1 MLHDTASLTLALELF
16 EYKMDDLRHRR
27 AVRGGADSIWRLR
40 RQIDE
45 MAHKLEPVQRARY
58 EALSRELGQRETALE
73 RTDPDAEVAFDD
85 LVVGESPDLTL
96 DDDWG
101 TSGAGETRLE
111 VTGSGGASLD
121 IADEF
126 LFGDTDEA
134 VLLAGPESS
143 APPTD
148 AERYEQQVLQRLAQR
163 VFGREVER
171 FAEGMAAAWRAE
183 RERITARVLY
193 ATMRNFERFR
203 ATKAFEHDAN
213 LRQFRVVEPVPDR
226 VDPLV
231 SLSDVDSLVLIA
243 RDVVDT
249 VMRLRTHDPAP
260 PIERRQSL
268 DYLRRM
274 ALEVTKDPYAGKRS
288 AVEPRGPDASEL
300 RSALRDLAR
309 QRLSDWQRQARR
321 SDLERQLR
329 ERQEVERSQI
339 AMLRRDQMKFK
350 EYVEAF
356 FARLEQLVPRSVGGS
371 AEEPQLSGGVLFA
384 VSPGLR
390 RTDLPG
396 SARSV
401 TLRLAGPVRLP
412 FAGHELAITV
422 QGQERHLYVGDV
434 EVPLNED
441 RVVLVDGNEVET
453 FLESDYL
460 HLRARESGG
469 SLASRVAEAAAA
481 LHVLASA
488 QHEVQLSVLRMLAPG
503 APGDPSS
510 LVSDAIRRAGQIV
523 GKAPDRREAIH
534 RLMQGAARGIGSELD
549 EGWLRGF
556 VQRALLALYGSPD
569 ALADAIALIG
579 ATDPSAEPAAVV
591 PFVGDPVDIT
601 VNGRTITVRRYGIRG
616 ADHLVA
622 MLPGQ
627 VIGSFREHLVERL
640 GAGTFICVHGAQQV
654 VAAYLPSTTIP
665 SRRI

>member
-1 MLHDTASLTLALELF
+1 MLHDMASLTLALELF

-27 AVRGGADSIWRLR
+27 AVRGGVDSIWKLR

-45 MAHKLEPVQRARY
+45 MAHKLEPVQRARF
-58 EALSRELGQRETALE
+58 EALSRELGQRETGLE
-73 RTDPDAEVAFDD
+73 RTNPDAEVAFDE
-85 LVVGESPDLTL
+85 LVVGESPALTL

-101 TSGAGETRLE
+101 APTASEKRLE
-111 VTGSGGASLD
+111 IAGSGGASLD
-121 IADEF
+121 IADEL
-126 LFGDTDEA
+126 LFGDTEEA

-143 APPTD
+143 APPTE

-171 FAEGMAAAWRAE
+171 FAEGTAAAWRAE

-193 ATMRNFERFR
+193 ATMRNFERFQ
-203 ATKAFEHDAN
+203 ATQAFEHDAN

-231 SLSDVDSLVLIA
+231 SLSDVDSLVSIA

-249 VMRLRTHDPAP
+249 VMRLRTRDPAP
-260 PIERRQSL
+260 PIERKQSL

-274 ALEVTKDPYAGKRS
+274 AIEVTKDPYAGKRA
-288 AVEPRGPDASEL
+288 AVEPRGPDAAEL
-300 RSALRDLAR
+300 RSALRDLSR

-412 FAGHELAITV
+412 FAGHDLAITV

-441 RVVLVDGNEVET
+441 RVVSVDGNEVET

-469 SLASRVAEAAAA
+469 SLAARVAEAAAA
-481 LHVLASA
+481 LHVLASDR
-488 QHEVQLSVLRMLAPG
+488 HEVQLSVLRMLAPG
-503 APGDPSS
+503 ASGDPSS
-510 LVSDAIRRAGQIV
+510 LVSDALRRVAQIV
-523 GKAPDRREAIH
+523 AKAPDRREAIH
-534 RLMQGAARGIGSELD
+534 RLMQGAARGIGTELD
-549 EGWLRGF
+549 DGWLHGF

-569 ALADAIALIG
+569 ALSDAIALIG
-579 ATDPSAEPAAVV
+579 ATDPSAEPAVVV
-591 PFVGDPVDIT
+591 PFVGDPVDVT

-640 GAGTFICVHGAQQV
+640 GAGTFVCVHGAQQV
-654 VAAYLPSTTIP
+654 VAAYLPGTTIP
-665 SRRI
+665 SRRV

>member
-1 MLHDTASLTLALELF
+1 MLRDMPALALELF

-27 AVRGGADSIWRLR
+27 AIRGGADTLWALR
-40 RQIDE
+40 RQIAEVADR
-45 MAHKLEPVQRARY
+45 LDPDQRSRF
-58 EALSRELGQRETALE
+58 ERLSRELGQRETGLE
-73 RTDPDAEVAFDD
+73 DLGNDREPSFDD
-85 LVVGESPDLTL
+85 LVLGGSPPLEL

-101 TSGAGETRLE
+101 ARSAGGGGLE
-111 VTGSGGASLD
+111 VAGSGGAPLE
-121 IADEF
+121 IADKL
-126 LFGDTDEA
+126 LFGDAEEA
-134 VLLAGPESS
+134 VLLAEPESS
-143 APPTD
+143 TPPTE
-148 AERYEQQVLQRLAQR
+148 AERHEQRVLQRLAQN

-183 RERITARVLY
+183 RERVTARVLY

-203 ATKAFEHDAN
+203 ATKAFGHDAN

-231 SLSDVDSLVLIA
+231 SLSDVDSLVVIA

-249 VMRLRTHDPAP
+249 VMHLRDGDPAP
-260 PIERRQSL
+260 PIERKQSL

-274 ALEVTKDPYAGKRS
+274 AMEVAKDPYAGKRS
-288 AVEPRGPDASEL
+288 AVEPRGADASEL

-321 SDLERQLR
+321 KDLERQLR

-339 AMLRRDQMKFK
+339 AMLRRDQSTFK
-350 EYVEAF
+350 QHVEAF

-390 RTDLPG
+390 RKDLPV
-396 SARSV
+396 SARTV

-412 FAGHELAITV
+412 FAGRDLAITV
-422 QGQERHLYVGDV
+422 QGQERHLYVGNV
-434 EVPLNED
+434 EIPLNED
-441 RVVLVDGNEVET
+441 RVVAVDGDEVET

-460 HLRARESGG
+460 HLRVRESGG
-469 SLASRVAEAAAA
+469 SLAARVAEAAAT
-481 LHVLASA
+481 LHVLASDR
-488 QHEVQLSVLRMLAPG
+488 HDEQLSVLRMLAPG
-503 APGDPSS
+503 APGDPAG

-523 GKAPDRREAIH
+523 GKAPDRREALH
-534 RLMQGAARGIGSELD
+534 RLMQGAARGVGGELD
-549 EGWLRGF
+549 EGWLHGF
-556 VQRALLALYGSPD
+556 VQRALLALYASPD
-569 ALADAIALIG
+569 ALSEAIALIG
-579 ATDPSAEPAAVV
+579 ATDPSAEPAVVV
-591 PFVGDPVDIT
+591 PFVGEPVDVT
-601 VNGRTITVRRYGIRG
+601 VNGRTVTVRRYGIRG

-640 GAGTFICVHGAQQV
+640 GGGTFLCVHGAQQLV
-654 VAAYLPSTTIP
+654 VAYLPSTTIP
-665 SRRI
+665 SRQDA

>member
-1 MLHDTASLTLALELF
+1 MLHDMASLTLALELF

-27 AVRGGADSIWRLR
+27 PVRGGADTIWTLR

-45 MAHKLEPVQRARY
+45 MAHKLEPSQRARFD
-58 EALSRELGQRETALE
+58 ALSRELGQRETGSTGIE
-73 RTDPDAEVAFDD
+73 QGSEVAFHE
-85 LVVGESPDLTL
+85 LVLGESPPLRL

-101 TSGAGETRLE
+101 APSASGDRLQ
-111 VTGSGGASLD
+111 VAGSGGGSLD
-121 IADEF
+121 IADEL
-126 LFGDTDEA
+126 LFGDTEEA
-134 VLLAGPESS
+134 VLLAGPEL
-143 APPTD
+143 AEPPTE
-148 AERYEQQVLQRLAQR
+148 AERHEQQVLQRLAQR

-183 RERITARVLY
+183 RERVTARVLY
-193 ATMRNFERFR
+193 ATMRNFERFQ
-203 ATKAFEHDAN
+203 ATKAFGHDAN

-243 RDVVDT
+243 RDVVDA
-249 VMRLRTHDPAP
+249 VMQLRSSDPAP
-260 PIERRQSL
+260 PIERKQSL
-268 DYLRRM
+268 DYVRRM
-274 ALEVTKDPYAGKRS
+274 ALEVVKDPYAGKRS
-288 AVEPRGPDASEL
+288 PVEPRGADAAEL

-321 SDLERQLR
+321 TDLERQLR
-329 ERQEVERSQI
+329 ERQEVERSQV
-339 AMLRRDQMKFK
+339 AMLRRDQTKFK

-384 VSPGLR
+384 ISPGLR
-390 RTDLPG
+390 RSDLPA
-396 SARSV
+396 SARTV

-412 FAGHELAITV
+412 FAGRDLAITV

-434 EVPLNED
+434 EIPLNED
-441 RVVLVDGNEVET
+441 RVVPVDGDEVET

-469 SLASRVAEAAAA
+469 SLAARVAEAAAA
-481 LHVLASA
+481 LHVLASERHA
-488 QHEVQLSVLRMLAPG
+488 EQLAVLRMLAPG
-503 APGDPSS
+503 GSGDPSA
-510 LVSDAIRRAGQIV
+510 LVSDALRRVGQII

-569 ALADAIALIG
+569 ALSDAIALIG

-591 PFVGDPVDIT
+591 PFVGDPVDVT
-601 VNGRTITVRRYGIRG
+601 VSGRTVTVRRYGIRG

-654 VAAYLPSTTIP
+654 VVAYLPSTTIP
-665 SRRI
+665 SRRV

>member
-1 MLHDTASLTLALELF
+1 MLHDMPSLALELF

-27 AVRGGADSIWRLR
+27 AVRGGVDTIWKLR
-40 RQIDE
+40 RRIDE
-45 MAHKLEPVQRARY
+45 VAHRLDPVQRTRFD
-58 EALSRELGQRETALE
+58 ALSRELGQRETGLE
-73 RTDPDAEVAFDD
+73 GTGQDGEVAFHD
-85 LVVGESPDLTL
+85 LVLGESPPLKL

-101 TSGAGETRLE
+101 APSEGGKRLE
-111 VTGSGGASLD
+111 IAGSGGASLD

-126 LFGDTDEA
+126 MFGDKEEA

-143 APPTD
+143 APPTE
-148 AERYEQQVLQRLAQR
+148 AERHEQQVLQRLAQR

-193 ATMRNFERFR
+193 ATMRNFERFQ
-203 ATKAFEHDAN
+203 ATKAFLHDAN

-231 SLSDVDSLVLIA
+231 SLSDVDSLVSIA
-243 RDVVDT
+243 RDVVDA
-249 VMRLRTHDPAP
+249 VMQLRNGDPVP
-260 PIERRQSL
+260 PIERKQSL

-274 ALEVTKDPYAGKRS
+274 AIEVAKDPYAGKRA
-288 AVEPRGPDASEL
+288 AVEPRGADASEL

-309 QRLSDWQRQARR
+309 QRLSDWQRKARR

-329 ERQEVERSQI
+329 QRQEVERDQI
-339 AMLRRDQMKFK
+339 AMLRRDQTKFK
-350 EYVEAF
+350 EYAEAF
-356 FARLEQLVPRSVGGS
+356 FARLEQLVPRSVGGD

-390 RTDLPG
+390 RTDLPE
-396 SARSV
+396 SARTV

-412 FAGHELAITV
+412 FAGRDLAITV
-422 QGQERHLYVGDV
+422 QGQERHLYVGNV
-434 EVPLNED
+434 EIPLNED
-441 RVVLVDGNEVET
+441 RVVPVDGDEVET

-469 SLASRVAEAAAA
+469 SLTARVAVAAAA
-481 LHVLASA
+481 LHVLASD
-488 QHEVQLSVLRMLAPG
+488 QHEEQLSVLRMLAPG
-503 APGDPSS
+503 AAGDPSG
-510 LVSDAIRRAGQIV
+510 LVSDALRRAGQIV

-549 EGWLRGF
+549 EGWLHGF

-569 ALADAIALIG
+569 ALSDAIALIG
-579 ATDPSAEPAAVV
+579 ATDPSAEPAVVV
-591 PFVGDPVDIT
+591 PFVGDPVDVT
-601 VNGRTITVRRYGIRG
+601 VSGRTVTVRRYGIRG

-665 SRRI
+665 SRRV